1 MYICL
6 AGKNDIAVS
15 VLEELI
21 KYKNIDK
28 NINLLCSISKN
39 DIGINGWQ
47 RSLKFYCDRYQIP
60 IVKLNDIYKLSDLL
74 FLSCEYDRLIDTN
87 KFRSDRLFNIH
98 FSLLPK
104 YKGMYTAILPIL
116 YGDKETGVTLHKIDN
131 GIDTGDIVAQKRI
144 VIESEDTSYDV
155 YRKNIA
161 YGTDLV
167 IKFLPKLIYGYDK
180 IKAMPQSHGFSSYFS
195 KKAIDFQSLELDIN
209 TTASMM
215 QRQVRAF
222 AFRPYQLLKYRGIPI
237 CWAQVL
243 KDRTLGK
250 PGDLLKEDENKF
262 ILTSIDYNVILYKD
276 RFEYL
281 LKAIAQK
288 ENDKVF
294 ATPLLDKYMC
304 EKNLNGWTPLMVAT
318 YNNNKEIFYYL
329 LKNGGNIHDLNNNG
343 TNILMFA
350 KDSYVNTGDSELFEV
365 LYNLGL
371 SIYEKDY
378 NGMSLKDYCKLQGI
392 QKIGKLKI

>member
-21 KYKNIDK
+21 RYRKIDTNIY
-28 NINLLCSISKN
+28 LLCLINKN

-47 RSLKFYCDRYQIP
+47 KSLKYYCDRYQIP
-60 IVKLNDIYKLSDLL
+60 IVSLDDVYKISDLL

-87 KFRSDRLFNIH
+87 KFTSDRLFNIH

-116 YGDKETGVTLHKIDN
+116 LGDTETGVTLHKIDN
-131 GIDTGDIVAQKRI
+131 GIDTGDIIAQNRI

-161 YGTDLV
+161 HGTDLV
-167 IKFLPKLIYGYDK
+167 LKFLPKLIYEYDK
-180 IKAMPQSHGFSSYFS
+180 IEAMPQSQIFSSYFS
-195 KKAIDFQSLELDIN
+195 KKAIDFQSLEFDIN
-209 TTASMM
+209 TTASSIV
-215 QRQVRAF
+215 RQVRAF
-222 AFRPYQLLKYRGIPI
+222 AFRPYQLLKYKGIPI
-237 CWAQVL
+237 RCAQIL
-243 KDRTLGK
+243 KNRTIGK
-250 PGDLLKEDENKF
+250 PGSILKEDDNM
-262 ILTSIDYNVILYKD
+262 ILLTSIDYNVVLYKD

-288 ENDKVF
+288 ENDKVY
-294 ATPLLDKYMC
+294 TIPLLDKYLY
-304 EKNLNGWTPLMVAT
+304 EKNINGWTPLMVAT

-329 LKNGGNIHDLNNNG
+329 LKKGANIHDLNNNG
-343 TNILMFA
+343 TNILMYA
-350 KDSYVNTGDSELFEV
+350 KDCYINTGDSELFEV

-392 QKIGKLKI
+392 KRIGNIII